1 VCPRGG
7 ARMRSNIP
15 LPSEQERQSLW
26 DKGNQD
32 KNQNPCSYESL
43 NQPRTISW
51 RVDLARRFAGNKT
64 ILLRIGDVGC
74 SKRPGKGN
82 SC

>member
-1 VCPRGG
+1 VSPG
-7 ARMRSNIP
+7 RSQNEKQYP
-15 LPSEQERQSLW
+15 PSLRAGKTVLW